1 MFLAS
6 LPPNTPITVTITG
19 TSPHTPPSLTTTLTS
34 LFASALSDS
43 LCAHTETLHQH
54 HTNSTIHLT
63 YWSTENYKT
72 WLASPTV
79 SAFFSSLNNND
90 SAEAAATGIYHETLT
105 IQPSRI
111 QGATNHPVPSGCMHL
126 GKIDLKPE
134 LSGYWGCYPDRIGEK
149 SIKSKITKEDISAAA
164 VSIAESKADNQ
175 EKEGEKILPGKQ
187 TITHIPDSI
196 CFVVEGQD
204 HSAAS
209 AEERTYWAEHF
220 DSLSQEWVGQ
230 VLGAGL
236 PGGVVSS
243 RGCYNPS
250 VESTLP
256 DFDSDSTAEE
266 GKRRYPLTLGRDVQ
280 LLYFVDLQYMETLGR
295 KSAEHVKLRKAFMEA
310 YGPGGVLFG
319 GGLKLWVETAVLR
332 DGDFLGEYW
341 GCVQGTGLLGVKGV
355 LGVE

>member
-19 TSPHTPPSLTTTLTS
+19 TQPHTPPTLTTELSS
-34 LFASALSDS
+34 LFASAASDS

-54 HTNSTIHLT
+54 HTSPTSIIHLT
-63 YWSTENYKT
+63 YWSTTNYET
-72 WLASPTV
+72 WLKSPKV
-79 SAFFSSLNNND
+79 SAFFASLPSNQED
-90 SAEAAATGIYHETLT
+90 EAPGIYHETLT

-111 QGATNHPVPSGCMHL
+111 QGATNHPVPSGC
-126 GKIDLKPE
+126 
-134 LSGYWGCYPDRIGEK
+134 
-149 SIKSKITKEDISAAA
+149 
-164 VSIAESKADNQ
+164 
-175 EKEGEKILPGKQ
+175 
-187 TITHIPDSI
+187 
-196 CFVVEGQD
+196 QD

-209 AEERTYWAEHF
+209 EEERTYWSERF

-243 RGCYNPS
+243 RGCYSSSVPS
-250 VESTLP
+250 TIST
-256 DFDSDSTAEE
+256 SE
-266 GKRRYPLTLGRDVQ
+266 GVKRYPLTLGRDVQ
-280 LLYFVDLQYMETLGR
+280 LLYFVDLQHMETLGR

-332 DGDFLGEYW
+332 DGDFKGEYW
-341 GCVQGTGLLGVKGV
+341 GCEKGTGLLGVRGV
-355 LGVE
+355 MGVE

>member
-6 LPPNTPITVTITG
+6 LPPNTPITITITG
-19 TSPHTPPSLTTTLTS
+19 TNPHTPPSLTTTLTS

-54 HTNSTIHLT
+54 HTTNSTIHLT
-63 YWSTENYKT
+63 YWSTENYQK
-72 WLASPTV
+72 WLTSPAV
-79 SAFFSSLNNND
+79 SAFFSSLNTD
-90 SAEAAATGIYHETLT
+90 SDDSSTPPAGIYHETLT

-126 GKIDLKPE
+126 GTIDLKPE

-149 SIKSKITKEDISAAA
+149 SIKSKITKEDISAA
-164 VSIAESKADNQ
+164 IAESKPDIQ
-175 EKEGEKILPGKQ
+175 EKEEKILPGKQ
-187 TITHIPDSI
+187 TITHIPDNI

-220 DSLSQEWVGQ
+220 DSL
-230 VLGAGL
+230 
-236 PGGVVSS
+236 
-243 RGCYNPS
+243 
-250 VESTLP
+250 
-256 DFDSDSTAEE
+256 
-266 GKRRYPLTLGRDVQ
+266 
-280 LLYFVDLQYMETLGR
+280 
-295 KSAEHVKLRKAFMEA
+295 KAFMEA

>member
-6 LPPNTPITVTITG
+6 LPPNTPITITITG
-19 TSPHTPPSLTTTLTS
+19 TNPHTPPSLTTTLTS

-54 HTNSTIHLT
+54 HTTNSTIHLT
-63 YWSTENYKT
+63 YWSTENYQK
-72 WLASPTV
+72 WLTSPAV
-79 SAFFSSLNNND
+79 SAFFSSLNTD
-90 SAEAAATGIYHETLT
+90 SDDSSTPPAGIYHETLT

-126 GKIDLKPE
+126 GTIDLKPE

-149 SIKSKITKEDISAAA
+149 SIKSKITKEDISAA
-164 VSIAESKADNQ
+164 IAESKPDIQ
-175 EKEGEKILPGKQ
+175 EKEEKILPGKQ
-187 TITHIPDSI
+187 TITHIPDNI

-230 VLGAGL
+230 VLSVGL
-236 PGGVVSS
+236 LGGVVSS

-256 DFDSDSTAEE
+256 DSDSTAEE
-266 GKRRYPLTLGRDVQ
+266 GQQRRRYPLTLGRDVQ

>member
-19 TSPHTPPSLTTTLTS
+19 TQPHTPSSLTTELSS
-34 LFASALSDS
+34 LFASAASDS

-54 HTNSTIHLT
+54 HTTPTSIIHLT
-63 YWSTENYKT
+63 YWSTTNYQT
-72 WLASPTV
+72 WLNSPKV
-79 SAFFSSLNNND
+79 SAFFASLPSSEDD
-90 SAEAAATGIYHETLT
+90 STAAAGIYHETLT

-134 LSGYWGCYPDRIGEK
+134 LSGYWGCYPDRIEEK
-149 SIKSKITKEDISAAA
+149 SISTSLSKEEIRAA
-164 VSIAESKADNQ
+164 AESKNDNEV
-175 EKEGEKILPGKQ
+175 EKKNIIPGKQ
-187 TITHIPDSI
+187 TITHVPDNI

-209 AEERTYWAEHF
+209 QEERAYWTEHF
-220 DSLSQEWVGQ
+220 DSLSQKWVSQ
-230 VLGAGL
+230 VLSAGL

-243 RGCYNPS
+243 RGCYSSSVPS
-250 VESTLP
+250 TIST
-256 DFDSDSTAEE
+256 STSE
-266 GKRRYPLTLGRDVQ
+266 GTDGEKRYPLTLGRDVQ
-280 LLYFVDLQYMETLGR
+280 LLYFVDLQHMETLGK

-332 DGDFLGEYW
+332 DGDFKGEYW
-341 GCVQGTGLLGVKGV
+341 GCVQGTGLLEVRGV
-355 LGVE
+355 LGFE

>member
-1 MFLAS
+1 
-6 LPPNTPITVTITG
+6 
-19 TSPHTPPSLTTTLTS
+19 
-34 LFASALSDS
+34 
-43 LCAHTETLHQH
+43 
-54 HTNSTIHLT
+54 
-63 YWSTENYKT
+63 
-72 WLASPTV
+72 
-79 SAFFSSLNNND
+79 
-90 SAEAAATGIYHETLT
+90 
-105 IQPSRI
+105 
-111 QGATNHPVPSGCMHL
+111 MHL

-134 LSGYWGCYPDRIGEK
+134 LSGYWGCYPDRIEEK
-149 SIKSKITKEDISAAA
+149 SIKSKITKEDISTAAM
-164 VSIAESKADNQ
+164 SIAESKTDTQ
-175 EKEGEKILPGKQ
+175 EEKGTGEKIIPYKQ
-187 TITHIPDSI
+187 TITHIPDNI

-230 VLGAGL
+230 VLSAGL

-250 VESTLP
+250 VESTIP
-256 DFDSDSTAEE
+256 TSNSTTAEE
-266 GKRRYPLTLGRDVQ
+266 GQRRRRYPLTLGRDVQ

-355 LGVE
+355 LPGVE

>member
-1 MFLAS
+1 MFLAF

-19 TSPHTPPSLTTTLTS
+19 TNSHTPPNLTTTLTS
-34 LFASALSDS
+34 LFASAQSDS

-72 WLASPTV
+72 WLASPQV
-79 SAFFSSLNNND
+79 SAFFSSLDND
-90 SAEAAATGIYHETLT
+90 SAEAAAAAGIYHETLT

-149 SIKSKITKEDISAAA
+149 SIKSSITKENISA
-164 VSIAESKADNQ
+164 IAESKADIE
-175 EKEGEKILPGKQ
+175 EKGKIIPGKQ
-187 TITHIPDSI
+187 TITHIPDNI

-230 VLGAGL
+230 VLSAGL

-256 DFDSDSTAEE
+256 DSDSATTEA
-266 GKRRYPLTLGRDVQ
+266 GKRRRYPLTLGRDVQ

>member
-6 LPPNTPITVTITG
+6 LPPNTPITGTITG
-19 TSPHTPPSLTTTLTS
+19 TQPHTPPTLTTELSS
-34 LFASALSDS
+34 LFASAASDS

-54 HTNSTIHLT
+54 HTSPTSIIHLT
-63 YWSTENYKT
+63 YWSTTNYET
-72 WLASPTV
+72 WLKSPKV
-79 SAFFSSLNNND
+79 SAFFASLPSNQED
-90 SAEAAATGIYHETLT
+90 EPAGIYHETLT

-134 LSGYWGCYPDRIGEK
+134 LSGYWGCYPDRIQEK
-149 SIKSKITKEDISAAA
+149 DIKTSLTKEEVVA
-164 VSIAESKADNQ
+164 VAESKNA
-175 EKEGEKILPGKQ
+175 KEEEGKIIPGKQ
-187 TITHIPDSI
+187 TITHIPDNI

-209 AEERTYWAEHF
+209 EEERTYWSEHF

-243 RGCYNPS
+243 RGCY
-250 VESTLP
+250 
-256 DFDSDSTAEE
+256 SDSVPSTISTSE
-266 GKRRYPLTLGRDVQ
+266 GVKRYPLTLGRDVQ
-280 LLYFVDLQYMETLGR
+280 LLYFVDLQHMETLGR

-332 DGDFLGEYW
+332 DGDFKGEYW
-341 GCVQGTGLLGVKGV
+341 GCEKGTGLLGVRGV
-355 LGVE
+355 MGVE